1 MICNRM
7 AKIDYEEL
15 AAFRVEING
24 FGHRLDEVKPNCM
37 KTLKQYLE
45 QEGKT
50 QSALSTIMQYLE
62 SDMINDETKIRMTKE
77 LIEWTLR

>member
-7 AKIDYEEL
+7 AEIEYKEL
-15 AAFRVEING
+15 AEFRVEING

-37 KTLKQYLE
+37 KTIKQYIH

-50 QSALSTIMQYLE
+50 QATLNRIMEIANSSL
-62 SDMINDETKIRMTKE
+62 INDETKVRCMKE
-77 LIEWTLR
+77 LVEWRLK